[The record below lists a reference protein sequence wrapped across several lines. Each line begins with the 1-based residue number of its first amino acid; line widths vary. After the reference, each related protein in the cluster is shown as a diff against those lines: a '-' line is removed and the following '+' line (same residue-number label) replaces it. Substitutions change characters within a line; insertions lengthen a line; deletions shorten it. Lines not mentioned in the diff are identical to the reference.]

1 MKLIV
6 ERAGAL
12 TTVQDLGRWGHQ
24 ALGMPVSGAMDAP
37 ALTRGNLL
45 LGNPAGAAAL
55 EVTAIGPTIRFA
67 GEGCVAVAG
76 GDLSPM
82 LNG

>member
-37 ALTRGNLL
+37 ALTRGN
-45 LGNPAGAAAL
+45 P
-55 EVTAIGPTIRFA
+55 
-67 GEGCVAVAG
+67 
-76 GDLSPM
+76 
-82 LNG
+82 